1 MSAPRR
7 PALRLAGAVVLTL
20 ALASCTGGSDP
31 SPEPTGPDG
40 TTSPAPEERADVG
53 PVEALQIELIGDVDD
68 EAWARAEHEIME
80 EAIAQCMRAAGF
92 EYTPEPYEPFE
103 DEGDTDTI
111 EYAQEFGY
119 GATTTDEGWDEDDYE
134 PTPNDLYLAELS
146 DEETDAYWLA
156 FEGEFEDDDLDDEID
171 LEDLEDEDGEIDL
184 GDLDLDE
191 EIDLDDLDDG
201 LDLDDFE
208 AGGCQGEAQQAL
220 MADPLPYDFPEHQ
233 DVLIALDEMYGTV
246 LSDER
251 IIEAEEEW
259 SQCMAGEGFA
269 DLDTSEDAEDLVY
282 DAYDAAWD
290 DVPDDEDDLS
300 AEQLAALQELEIAIA
315 TTDFECRE
323 SSGLTRLTREIQ
335 FAAEAE
341 FLEEHRDA
349 LAAFFTDMGAA
360 LES

>member
-31 SPEPTGPDG
+31 SPEPTSPDG
-40 TTSPAPEERADVG
+40 TTSAAPEERADVG
-53 PVEALQIELIGDVDD
+53 PVEALQIELIGDVDE
-68 EAWARAEHEIME
+68 EAWARVEHELME
-80 EAIAQCMRAAGF
+80 EAIARCMRAAGF

-103 DEGDTDTI
+103 EQGDTDTL

-119 GATTTDEGWDEDDYE
+119 GATTTDDGWDEDDYE
-134 PTPNDLYLAELS
+134 PTPNDLYLAELN
-146 DEETDAYWLA
+146 DDETDSYWLA
-156 FEGEFEDDDLDDEID
+156 FEGEPEDVDLDDFD
-171 LEDLEDEDGEIDL
+171 GADGEIDL
-184 GDLDLDE
+184 DELDLDG
-191 EIDLDDLDDG
+191 LDDG
-201 LDLDDFE
+201 LDLDDF
-208 AGGCQGEAQQAL
+208 AVGGCQGEAQQAL
-220 MADPLPYDFPEHQ
+220 LDHPLPYDFPEHQ
-233 DVLIALDEMYGTV
+233 DVLVALDEMYGTA

-251 IIEAEEEW
+251 IVEAEEAW
-259 SQCMAGEGFA
+259 SQCMADEGFV
-269 DLDTSEDAEDLVY
+269 DLETSEDAEDLVY

-290 DVPDDEDDLS
+290 EVPEDADDLS
-300 AEQLAALQELEIAIA
+300 AEQLAAVQELEIAIA

-341 FLEEHRDA
+341 FLEEHRAA